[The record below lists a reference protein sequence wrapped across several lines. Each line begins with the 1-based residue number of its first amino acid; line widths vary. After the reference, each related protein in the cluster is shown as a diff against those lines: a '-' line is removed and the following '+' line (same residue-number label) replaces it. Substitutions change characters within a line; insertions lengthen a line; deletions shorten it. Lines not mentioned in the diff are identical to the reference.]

1 MQEENTKFLKIEKI
15 KLDDLS
21 LPNNVVSAFVGED
34 FEYFFIKA
42 DSFLSSALLED
53 EDADLDEEYKKILP
67 KLEGQALKLQELGFT
82 IISFD
87 EFKDAKQEVKDKK
100 EKSYLSNLTEE
111 EQFVH
116 EKIKKF
122 LEEYDVRTVSQKTF
136 IISLRGDII
145 NGETFTDYF
154 LEDKAERKKINLDE
168 LFDVSFQMVIAD
180 FANSVS
186 EELKVMKNDVG
197 KRLKI

>member
-186 EELKVMKNDVG
+186 EELKVMKNDVR